1 MVDRE
6 SGVELCTLLLSDLH
20 SLVQVRRAIKAQC
33 RGLRDFVF
41 LYPDG
46 VRIHPRQESTI
57 HMAIFGGRITL
68 LQAPR
73 ASTGT
78 DVCRNMSAYQSCVSA
93 IPLYVGAGNFSTPL
107 LERCEQGIDKTLCSS
122 S

>member
-1 MVDRE
+1 VSSPEGGPRLEVVDRE
-6 SGVELCTLLLSDLH
+6 SGVELCTLLLADVH
-20 SLVQVRRAIKAQC
+20 SLGQVRRAIRAQC
-33 RGLRDFVF
+33 RGLREFVF

-78 DVCRNMSAYQSCVSA
+78 S
-93 IPLYVGAGNFSTPL
+93 F
-107 LERCEQGIDKTLCSS
+107 
-122 S
+122 